1 MDGILYKGRMINQ
14 DGARPSTGVEK
25 ELAGEGYQAF
35 RGAPTL
41 NVLALL
47 GSMRRCRWGSELAPS
62 LTWGSSSGRRPSH
75 GYLKKT
81 EPYYMPGAAPG
92 TGEAVGSKERWA
104 ARGLHMSGRNRM

>member
-14 DGARPSTGVEK
+14 DGARPSTGMEK

-62 LTWGSSSGRRPSH
+62 LTWGSSNGRRPSH
-75 GYLKKT
+75 GYLKKRSPT
-81 EPYYMPGAAPG
+81 ICQVLHRAPERQWGA
-92 TGEAVGSKERWA
+92 KKD
-104 ARGLHMSGRNRM
+104 GLLGDST